1 MIGCFAMDYTCCD
14 ERCYDVSC
22 YIYIYIYIYITI
34 GKMLRVD
41 MEIIESIT

>member
-1 MIGCFAMDYTCCD
+1 MIGSFAMDNTCCD
-14 ERCYDVSC
+14 DRCYDVSC
-22 YIYIYIYIYITI
+22 YIYIYIYITI